1 MHLSSNAQ
9 SLLPVKYG
17 IKVGTNIANIN
28 SIANSGVENI
38 KSSSLIG
45 IAGGLYIEVPL
56 NEKWYINPEIIYIQK
71 GATFTYSYVHD
82 YEINQRDIRNSS
94 HELKLDYIELNPT
107 FSYKTPNNLSLN
119 FGPSISYLSTL
130 NYSILNDIGE
140 NDNVGSSNE
149 LLADGEYDEE
159 SLDLGLNIGISY
171 YLTEDFN

>member
-17 IKVGTNIANIN
+17 IKIGTNIANIN

-71 GATFTYSYVHD
+71 GAAFTYTYVHD

-94 HELKLDYIELNPT
+94 HELKLDYIE
-107 FSYKTPNNLSLN
+107 FVQIYH
-119 FGPSISYLSTL
+119 GTL
-130 NYSILNDIGE
+130 LKQI
-140 NDNVGSSNE
+140 
-149 LLADGEYDEE
+149 
-159 SLDLGLNIGISY
+159 
-171 YLTEDFN
+171 T